1 MINWKLEQISREAQK
16 ERKLAE
22 TDIVDEEKQK
32 VFDIMFKLN
41 QTSSDETFDCLNSAT
56 SLPKSA
62 AALQKGK
69 GKAYQIEARRNKVA
83 ATKFLLQDVLG
94 KYVIPI
100 TTILLVFVYIVAVL
114 ALCV

>member
-1 MINWKLEQISREAQK
+1 M

-41 QTSSDETFDCLNSAT
+41 QTSSEEAFDCLKSAT
-56 SLPKSA
+56 SLTESA
-62 AALQKGK
+62 ETLQKGK
-69 GKAYQIEARRNKVA
+69 GKQYKIEAKRNKMA

-100 TTILLVFVYIVAVL
+100 STILLVLVYIVAVL
-114 ALCV
+114 AVCV